1 MLGGGGGGESEVIMD
16 EEENKNGAKEGI
28 MERDIFL
35 QLLVLQFFHAL
46 SFSLY
51 ACRFLHFSN
60 HWFLN

>member
-1 MLGGGGGGESEVIMD
+1 MD